1 METRAEEG
9 GIRRILVGVDG
20 SEGAERALL
29 WAARLARA
37 TGAEVVAAHALGTAM
52 LANGFAFVAGTS
64 YDNWQRAWK
73 DLRTHT
79 QQTMEES
86 WCRPLA
92 DAGISF
98 RAEVVDGGVEALIE
112 LAASVDADLLVVG
125 RRGRGGFA
133 ELVLG
138 SFSHHLVHHA
148 MQPVVIIPPLR
159 AR

>member
-1 METRAEEG
+1 METRDEEG

-29 WAARLARA
+29 WAARLGRA
-37 TGAEVVAAHALGTAM
+37 TGAEVVVAHALGTPVF
-52 LANGFAFVAGTS
+52 ANGFAFVAGTA
-64 YDNWQRAWK
+64 YDDWQRAWK
-73 DLRTHT
+73 ELRTYT

-92 DAGISF
+92 EAGISF

-148 MQPVVIIPPLR
+148 TQPVVVVPPLR
-159 AR
+159 A